1 MIKIIVDKIPKE
13 AKECPFAEFVAM
25 TNKHCCMFQKGLYS
39 RCDLECNT
47 ECKYLKEKK
56 YD

>member
-1 MIKIIVDKIPKE
+1 MIKKREK
-13 AKECPFAEFVAM
+13 M
-25 TNKHCCMFQKGLYS
+25 TNKHCCMFQKGLYA
-39 RCDLECNT
+39 RCNLECNA

>member
-1 MIKIIVDKIPKE
+1 MIKIIVDKMPNE

-25 TNKHCCMFQKGLYS
+25 TNKHCCMFQKGLYA
-39 RCDLECNT
+39 RYNLECNT

>member
-25 TNKHCCMFQKGLYS
+25 TNKHCCMFQKRFVRKMQFGM
-39 RCDLECNT
+39 
-47 ECKYLKEKK
+47 
-56 YD
+56 